1 MLMKKYFT
9 LPLLAAV
16 MLLCLAATA
25 GAQTRKSWDFTK
37 GFSEL
42 TVYNLTQDASDA
54 SSGFW
59 QKNGKGDNV
68 DFSTKGN
75 TTIDHE
81 ALTATVDGSAI
92 ELPEF
97 TDLKFYITGSGD
109 MLHVCKPAGKEG
121 YIWFNAPDGKKG
133 RHTQI
138 IIPNVP
144 AGEKVTIDYST
155 HKTGDARGFKSV
167 TDGFS
172 DADGNTTWTSKDRD
186 TVEIIN
192 NTGATSDFTIAA
204 TNGYHIYS
212 IVIGAGDDPDA
223 LKKKVAYIYS
233 GDLTSDPAYSL
244 LSANEAIKVTPLD
257 ANTTLMRDD
266 LLKYDV
272 NVLSATIP
280 ADNANVQLLKD
291 VQPFEPTL
299 NLNADLYPAWGYG
312 QVVKVESPF
321 GDVAEP
327 SNPLFAGMELV
338 SAADA
343 ELAEGHA
350 GVVFGGEAYNGVKLG
365 SYYADDNILATA
377 IGDPTTVAI
386 HSHNSAHNG
395 YTYLPLA
402 NSNLASTEGTHA
414 AALVANVINNL
425 AASKADITP
434 TALPTFDVHYG
445 NHTATVKIESDAPYA
460 KIYYTTDGTDPTTK
474 STAYAEPIK
483 LDAETTVKAIAV
495 GQGYTE
501 SAVAD
506 TLIRMYN
513 QAAMPTISR
522 VDEPDATTITLSTT
536 DDATIWYAFEATTD
550 TTKAI
555 RYTGPF
561 VLRDHCTLTVFADGD
576 AYVPSEMNTQ
586 EIFIKDDRVYAD
598 QVSHFDAN
606 SVYGGTNGKGMFSWG
621 TGSVSQYDTT
631 KDPIGTTKDADGIE
645 VPVYPEREAEIF
657 PADTTGLDWVLS
669 SKGQSL
675 IWQNTK
681 PGKDVGNAGDY
692 NPATAVDVDTLIT
705 KNNIQFYKH
714 NGDEYNASIM
724 SIKKFQGPFNVVSFI
739 GTAGGDFEKMGF
751 ETSSDGKNWTIMGD
765 TISQKLTKRLY
776 KKYTLNYSG
785 TDEVYVRLVEYEGPN
800 GSGPQVYDIYIMT
813 EGEKSK
819 AIEAD
824 LAEKYATGIHAVKNT
839 KTGSK
844 VVAIYNLN
852 GARLNSLQRGI
863 NIVKFADGSA
873 CKVLVK

>member
-1 MLMKKYFT
+1 MKKFST

-16 MLLCLAATA
+16 LLLCWATAA

-42 TVYNLTQDASDA
+42 TVFNLTQDASDA
-54 SSGFW
+54 SAGYW
-59 QKNGKGDNV
+59 QNNSKGENV
-68 DFSTKGN
+68 EFATKGN
-75 TTIDHE
+75 TTIDHT
-81 ALTATVDGSAI
+81 ALTATVGGSAI
-92 ELPEF
+92 ELSEF
-97 TDLKFYITGSGD
+97 ADLKFYIAGSGD
-109 MLHVCKPAGKEG
+109 LLHVCKPAGKDG
-121 YIWFNAPDGKKG
+121 YIWFNAADGKKG
-133 RHTQI
+133 RHTQL

-144 AGEKVTIDYST
+144 AGEKVTIDFST
-155 HKTGDARGFKSV
+155 HKDGDGRGFKSA

-172 DADGNTTWTSKDRD
+172 DADGKTTWTSKGRD
-186 TVEIIN
+186 TVEVFN

-212 IVIGAGDDPDA
+212 IVIGQGDDPDA
-223 LKKKVAYIYS
+223 LKKKVAYIYT
-233 GDLTSDPAYSL
+233 GDLTADPAYAL
-244 LSANEAIKVTPLD
+244 LNVNEAIKVTPLD
-257 ANTTLMRDD
+257 ATTTLTRDD

-280 ADNANVQLLKD
+280 ADNANVQLLKS

-312 QVVKVESPF
+312 QVVQVDSPF

-338 SAADA
+338 SAEDA

-350 GVVFGGEAYNGVKLG
+350 GVVFGGEAYKGVKLG
-365 SYYADDNILATA
+365 AYYADDNILATA
-377 IGDPTTVAI
+377 IGDPTVVAI
-386 HSHNSAHNG
+386 HCHNSAHNG
-395 YTYLPLA
+395 YAYLPLD
-402 NSNLASTEGTHA
+402 NTNLAVTEGTHA
-414 AALVANVINNL
+414 AALVANMINNL

-445 NHTATVKIESDAPYA
+445 NRTATVQIKSDAPYA
-460 KIYYTTDGTDPTTK
+460 KIYYTLDGTAPTTA
-474 STAYAEPIK
+474 STAYVEPIQLK
-483 LDAETTVKAIAV
+483 AEATVKAIAV

-506 TLIRMYN
+506 TLVRMYA
-513 QAAMPTISR
+513 QAAMPVISR
-522 VDEPDATTITLSTT
+522 VDEPDATTITLTTT

-555 RYTGPF
+555 RYTAPF

-586 EIFIKDDRVYAD
+586 EIFIKDDKVYAD
-598 QVSHFDAN
+598 PVSHFDAA

-621 TGSVSQYDTT
+621 TGAVSQYDST
-631 KDPIGTTKDADGIE
+631 KDPVGTTTDKDGME
-645 VPVYPEREAEIF
+645 VPVYPERQAEIF
-657 PADTTGLDWVLS
+657 PADATGLDWVLS

-675 IWQNTK
+675 IWQNTN
-681 PGKDVGNAGDY
+681 PGKDVGDAGNY
-692 NPATAVDVDTLIT
+692 NPATTADVDTLIT

-714 NGDEYNASIM
+714 NGDEYNASIV

-739 GTAGGDFEKMGF
+739 GTAGGDLEKLGF
-751 ETSSDGKNWTIMGD
+751 ETSTDGEHWTILAD

-776 KKYTLNYSG
+776 KKYTLLYPG
-785 TDEVYVRLVEYEGPN
+785 TDEVYVRLVEYAGPN

-824 LAEKYATGIHAVKNT
+824 LAEKYATGVHAVRNT
-839 KTGSK
+839 GTGAK
-844 VVAIYNLN
+844 VVAVYNVY

-863 NIVKFADGSA
+863 NIVKFADGSVR
-873 CKVLVK
+873 KVLVK